1 MNTPIYDFMCRYS
14 NSDILRFHMPGH
26 KGSSPEPLLDMLY
39 KLDITEIK
47 GADSLFEADGII
59 AESEK
64 NASKLFN
71 TAGTFYSV
79 GGSTLC
85 IQTMLALM
93 KREGRTVIA
102 ARNVHRAFL
111 NAAALLDLDVHW
123 LYLKYSGGILTGEIP
138 LDKLE
143 KELMECKAPTCV
155 YITSPDYTGK
165 TADIEKISSICRK
178 YNSPLLV
185 DNAHGPHLAFFEK
198 SRHPIAR
205 GADLCCDSAHK
216 MLPALT
222 GAAYLHIS
230 DLKYADKVKDAM
242 TLFASTSPSYLIMA
256 SLDLC
261 NRYIDEKIREDIKN
275 IQQRVEKLRAKLSA
289 RLVFADSE
297 PFHITINAA
306 ESGFDGK
313 EFADL
318 LRAENVECEYADS
331 LYTVLLT
338 SPFEAVEK
346 LDNLET
352 ALKTTVNRAKRTRYV
367 YKDFSVP
374 KLKRAMSIRNAVFS
388 TSETLN
394 VENSEG
400 RVCSAVNVPC
410 PPAIPIAVSGEVNYK
425 ECIDVFL
432 RYGIRNVNV
441 VKE

>member
-64 NASKLFN
+64 NASRLFN

-138 LDKLE
+138 LDELE

-306 ESGFDGK
+306 ESGFGVK
-313 EFADL
+313 EFAEKKSVSIDEL
-318 LRAENVECEYADS
+318 ENYPCLTFEQGDKSSFYFAEEIFNTSD
-331 LYTVLLT
+331 YTRVIK
-338 SPFEAVEK
+338 A
-346 LDNLET
+346 LDRSTMLNLMKGLNGYT
-352 ALKTTVNRAKRTRYV
+352 FCSGIICGNLNGSD
-367 YKDFSVP
+367 YK
-374 KLKRAMSIRNAVFS
+374 
-388 TSETLN
+388 
-394 VENSEG
+394 
-400 RVCSAVNVPC
+400 
-410 PPAIPIAVSGEVNYK
+410 AIPISDK
-425 ECIDVFL
+425 T
-432 RYGIRNVNV
+432 
-441 VKE
+441 